1 MKKETNQCN
10 PPRPTQN
17 IANPGEWPQQDTNW
31 LQQPTERCM
40 AGQRAQHLSEI
51 THPEELD
58 EMLKALR
65 LPTFRRHLQTLIE
78 AAEAHQ
84 YSYRSFL
91 AMLCAEEVAARKQ
104 KRIER
109 DVKRASL
116 PEIITVDDLDFT
128 YQTSIRRRQLGS
140 YLDASLVTEGRCAI
154 FLDLL
159 ISTLARAAK
168 ADSLDAA
175 LVQYTEPDVLAIDE
189 IS

>member
-78 AAEAHQ
+78 VAEAHQ

-154 FLDLL
+154 FLG
-159 ISTLARAAK
+159 SSGNAK
-168 ADSLDAA
+168 TA
-175 LVQYTEPDVLAIDE
+175 LAIA
-189 IS
+189 IVYQAIRMASRLALPRLIC